1 MDSYDHHHHQE
12 KLRGG
17 WRSAIFIIFVEMAE
31 RFAYYG
37 VAGNLIMYLT
47 TVVGQPVAEAAK
59 NVNSWNGV
67 SSLALLVGAFLADS
81 YLGRFKTTLLSSS
94 IFLMG
99 LVLLTTS
106 TSSNIP
112 HSIRTPFFFAALYIT
127 AVGDGGHK
135 PCVQTF
141 AADQF
146 AEDTPEQRAAKSSFF
161 NWWFLGIVV
170 GATSSVLVVV
180 YIEDNVSW
188 TLGFSIPTAAVAV
201 AIVIFI
207 AGSRTYNKERLV
219 GSPFT
224 RVAQVVVSAFK
235 KRRVSETR
243 RGRGLCWED
252 DTVGGLRLGR
262 TSQFRCLEKA
272 MIIDDQ
278 DASSKQRNPWRL
290 CSVNQVE
297 EVKLLLRLL
306 PIWACT
312 FAYAI
317 IVAQVHTFFIKQ
329 ASTMD
334 RSIGPRFQIPP
345 ASLQV
350 IPGVTMLLFVP
361 FYDRVLVHALRKA
374 TGIPSGITAL
384 HRIGLGLVLS
394 ILTIAIAALVEAR
407 RVGVAARAGIVDQPK
422 TVVPMSV
429 WWLAPQFV
437 VMGLSDMFAY
447 VGMQEL
453 FYDQMPEDMRSM
465 GSAFTNGAIGVGAF
479 LSTAIISVVQKI
491 SARWGDPWLVN
502 NLNRAHL
509 DNFYWVL
516 VGLCSLDL
524 IVYALIAKGFVWK
537 KIEED
542 QTDMES

>member
-1 MDSYDHHHHQE
+1 MDAHHLDHDHQGN
-12 KLRGG
+12 LIGG

-47 TVVGQPVAEAAK
+47 TVVGEPVAEAAK
-59 NVNSWNGV
+59 TVNSWNGV

-81 YLGRFKTTLLSSS
+81 YLGRFRTTILSSA

-99 LVLLTTS
+99 LTLLTTS
-106 TSSNIP
+106 TSTTMP
-112 HSIRTPFFFAALYIT
+112 RSIRAPLFFAALYIT

-146 AEDTPEQRAAKSSFF
+146 PDDKPEQKSSFF

-170 GATSSVLVVV
+170 GATIAVLAVV
-180 YIEDNVSW
+180 YVEDNVSW
-188 TLGFSIPTAAVAV
+188 TLGFSIPTVAVAV
-201 AIVIFI
+201 ALAIFL
-207 AGSRTYNKERLV
+207 AGSRTYRKERPV

-224 RVAQVVVSAFK
+224 RVAQVMVAAVR
-235 KRRVSETR
+235 KRRVADTR
-243 RGRGLCWED
+243 VGRRVSWED
-252 DTVGGLRLGR
+252 DAIGGVKLGR
-262 TSQFRCLEKA
+262 TSQFRCLDKA

-297 EVKLLLRLL
+297 EVKLLLRLI

-334 RSIGPRFQIPP
+334 RSLGPKFQVPP

-350 IPGVTMLLFVP
+350 VPGITILLFVP
-361 FYDRVLVHALRKA
+361 FYDKFLVRAISKA
-374 TGIPSGITAL
+374 TGIPSGITSL
-384 HRIGLGLVLS
+384 QRIGLGLALS

-407 RVGVAARAGIVDQPK
+407 RVNIASRNGIIDQPK
-422 TVVPMSV
+422 AVVPMSV
-429 WWLAPQFV
+429 GWLVPQFL

-465 GSAFTNGAIGVGAF
+465 GSALTNGALGVGAF

-491 SARWGDPWLVN
+491 SSNWGDPWLVN

-516 VGLCSLDL
+516 AGLCSVDL

-537 KIEED
+537 KIELD
-542 QTDMES
+542 HIDMAV